1 MIKLLFTS
9 LFLFCFD
16 SYAAAQRVDAEYLVD
31 SMRADIT
38 RFFINQKI
46 LLQNVVKDDLN
57 YVYATEISTKHIIGY
72 DSIGIYRIG
81 VFQSHS
87 PGHILIKQNAEFK
100 IIDIDAIN
108 FGIMEIIE
116 YSVKNKISKDLMFY
130 YIKDLMEL
138 YHYNKNINL
147 MRKVKKRKSI

>member
-1 MIKLLFTS
+1 MTKLLFTS

-16 SYAAAQRVDAEYLVD
+16 SYAAAQRVDAECLVD
-31 SMRADIT
+31 RIRADIT

-46 LLQNVVKDDLN
+46 LVQNVVKDDLN
-57 YVYATEISTKHIIGY
+57 YVYATEVSTSRTIGY

-81 VFQSHS
+81 VYQSHS
-87 PGHILIKQNAEFK
+87 PVYILIKQNEKFR
-100 IIDIDAIN
+100 IIDIYAIN
-108 FGIMEIIE
+108 FAILEIVE

-138 YHYNKNINL
+138 CHYNKNINL